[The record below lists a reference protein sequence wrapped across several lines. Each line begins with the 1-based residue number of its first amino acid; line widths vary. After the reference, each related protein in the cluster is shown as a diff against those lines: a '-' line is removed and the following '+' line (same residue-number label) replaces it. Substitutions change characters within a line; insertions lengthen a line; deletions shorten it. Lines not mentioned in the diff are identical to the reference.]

1 MFTCSLYVYLKF
13 IGHLV
18 LSGFLP
24 FEGKIKNFGVDMG
37 KSSD

>member
-1 MFTCSLYVYLKF
+1 MFTCCLYVYLKF

-18 LSGFLP
+18 LSGF
-24 FEGKIKNFGVDMG
+24 EGNIKNFGVDMG